1 MRRVF
6 SRKKPDSGM
15 RVLEGLTGREEMWEA
30 REMDELDGN
39 QGEGMGRGV
48 SVTSI

>member
-6 SRKKPDSGM
+6 SCKKPDSGM
-15 RVLEGLTGREEMWEA
+15 RVSEGLRGCEEMREA
-30 REMDELDGN
+30 REMDELDGD
-39 QGEGMGRGV
+39 QGGGMGRGV